1 MLLPGSGFASYYKFK
16 QVDYESLKNNVNLN
30 IFSLQGPELSHVG
43 DRARVWQLRR
53 KVGKHFVKFIQHL
66 IKSKQYAWE
75 KVPSCLWQNIIEFKW
90 FPQKSENLT
99 FEILSFDGYNNRTII
114 TLDFMKYYPSIRWIW
129 NQDGAWCI
137 KQVQNNYVEHLYKTW
152 RHFVCSAKTDIT
164 TRLGKLGRAVGF

>member
-1 MLLPGSGFASYYKFK
+1 MSSEPVSICWARITWVRNRTFSKFTLAQVTQWLKCYCLAQALLLKYKFK

-114 TLDFMKYYPSIRWIW
+114 TLDFMKYYRWLS
-129 NQDGAWCI
+129 
-137 KQVQNNYVEHLYKTW
+137 KH
-152 RHFVCSAKTDIT
+152 
-164 TRLGKLGRAVGF
+164 